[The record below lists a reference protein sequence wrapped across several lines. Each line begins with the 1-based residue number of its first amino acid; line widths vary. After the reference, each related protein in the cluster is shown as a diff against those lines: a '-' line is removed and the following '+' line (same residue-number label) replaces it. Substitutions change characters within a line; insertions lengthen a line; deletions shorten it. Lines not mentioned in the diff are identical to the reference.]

1 MSPRHITSV
10 LIQPGSTT
18 VPAPTLTCTGSAEAA
33 AAAAA
38 RWNRRD
44 STGARTA
51 VRASLTSRRAV

>member
-38 RWNRRD
+38 R
-44 STGARTA
+44 
-51 VRASLTSRRAV
+51 